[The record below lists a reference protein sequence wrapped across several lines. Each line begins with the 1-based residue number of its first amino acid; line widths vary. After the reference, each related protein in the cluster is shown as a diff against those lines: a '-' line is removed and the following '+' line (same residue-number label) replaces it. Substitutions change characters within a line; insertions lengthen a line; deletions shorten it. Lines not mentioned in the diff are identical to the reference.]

1 MSLTTSLPPTVVG
14 AVVDPDLLKFQSQQ
28 KKSGW
33 DPQHWHPCR
42 PAVVNMH
49 GYAAWPVARLNHAV
63 PKIPHAHSR

>member
-1 MSLTTSLPPTVVG
+1 MSFTTSLPPTDPTVVG

-42 PAVVNMH
+42 PAV
-49 GYAAWPVARLNHAV
+49 GW
-63 PKIPHAHSR
+63 